1 MLMNISGTV
10 HQIFRVASATNIP
23 YDNLVEIMVHRLKD
37 KVRLQGA
44 NVTFQS
50 AKKAALSLQ
59 VQDEIKQNVMKET
72 NMKPKGTTRAE
83 TSKKADVEL
92 IIDQL
97 KMAEVFDNV
106 PGRQFHAFPNFQD
119 LFLRVKVFELH
130 KWI

>member
-1 MLMNISGTV
+1 
-10 HQIFRVASATNIP
+10 
-23 YDNLVEIMVHRLKD
+23 
-37 KVRLQGA
+37 
-44 NVTFQS
+44 
-50 AKKAALSLQ
+50 
-59 VQDEIKQNVMKET
+59 MKEI

-130 KWI
+130 KWIQSRKERLSYEIVYKKLTKRM